1 MKSPLVT
8 LNLPSNDLKAIL
20 AAKGASEDVEVAA
33 ILNCIV
39 FSLIHNCPRVIMIKR
54 VNTTSQIRSRIF
66 DFKLIAAAA
75 ARSDHNAS
83 ERKKITRRRG
93 KRTRKGI

>member
-20 AAKGASEDVEVAA
+20 AAKGASEDVEAAA

-39 FSLIHNCPRVIMIKR
+39 FSLIHNCPKVIMIKR

-66 DFKLIAAAA
+66 DFKLIAAA